1 MLAAESGTLTATFTP
16 VDIAELI
23 VDVIHQIKYHQ
34 VSEGI
39 KIINLNSHQPIDLKT
54 DAVLLKRVLLNML
67 KNAVEASEKGME
79 VSVGTNNHESH
90 LEIWVKNETLI
101 PREVQLQIFQR
112 SFSTKDQARGIGTYS
127 IKMFTE
133 QYLKGKVSFVSTE
146 DTKTVFSVFLPKN

>member
-1 MLAAESGTLTATFTP
+1 
-16 VDIAELI
+16 
-23 VDVIHQIKYHQ
+23 
-34 VSEGI
+34 
-39 KIINLNSHQPIDLKT
+39 
-54 DAVLLKRVLLNML
+54 
-67 KNAVEASEKGME
+67 
-79 VSVGTNNHESH
+79 
-90 LEIWVKNETLI
+90 EIWVKNETLI